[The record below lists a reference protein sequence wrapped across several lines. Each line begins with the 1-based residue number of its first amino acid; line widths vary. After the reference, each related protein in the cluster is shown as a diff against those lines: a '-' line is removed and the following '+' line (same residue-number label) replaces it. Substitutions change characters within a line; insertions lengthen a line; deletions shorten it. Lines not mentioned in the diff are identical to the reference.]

1 MKSVKNLSVFVA
13 EQNEKWSEKK
23 VVFCSYRCILES
35 EKLKCERKFCKR
47 VKFFVHVWHFKAVF
61 FSIFWQKGLV
71 MIFFK
76 FQAVYGSG
84 LKVSGNLFEFYANS
98 VVFHVF

>member
-1 MKSVKNLSVFVA
+1 MKREMKSVKNLSVFVA

-71 MIFFK
+71 MIFLISGGLWQWSEGFWK
-76 FQAVYGSG
+76 FI
-84 LKVSGNLFEFYANS
+84 
-98 VVFHVF
+98 